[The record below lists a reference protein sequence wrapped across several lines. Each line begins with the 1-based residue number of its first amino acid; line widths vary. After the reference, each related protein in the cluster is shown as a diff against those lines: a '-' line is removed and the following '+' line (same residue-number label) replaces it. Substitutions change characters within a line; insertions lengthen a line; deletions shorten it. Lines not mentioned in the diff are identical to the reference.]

1 MKISQASILKVFVA
15 YRPVMKNPDGVRAE
29 AALWSDSYLF
39 SGMAAN
45 AGMHSSRGRL
55 ITQVGRQT

>member
-1 MKISQASILKVFVA
+1 
-15 YRPVMKNPDGVRAE
+15 MKNPDGVKAE

-45 AGMHSSRGRL
+45 VGMHSSRGKVYNTTRKTNTRK
-55 ITQVGRQT
+55 IMTRNNARH